1 KRDRPQQSPVRLRQ
15 QPVDRCAKRSD
26 HRGIRVPDGSA
37 GRPELPVVHH
47 SAEALGPPNR
57 RFVRCR
63 AAAVLGVLTGMSLIA
78 GCGGGSGNQP
88 QIDVGPNVGQ
98 TIALADCNDWNQAN
112 TEQRLGTIQQLK
124 DFAGGPVVGNNASS
138 PSGTGAV
145 LDDKQAY
152 NLFNNYCKESF
163 ARGFKL
169 YKLYE
174 RAAA

>member
-1 KRDRPQQSPVRLRQ
+1 MVHDSPQAIGVLIRSLR
-15 QPVDRCAKRSD
+15 
-26 HRGIRVPDGSA
+26 HRASLAILSA
-37 GRPELPVVHH
+37 LV
-47 SAEALGPPNR
+47 L
-57 RFVRCR
+57 
-63 AAAVLGVLTGMSLIA
+63 AVLIE
-78 GCGGGSGNQP
+78 GCGGGSGTQP
-88 QIDVGPNVGQ
+88 QIDVGPNVGE

-124 DFAGGPVVGNNASS
+124 NFAGGPVVGNNATT

-152 NLFNNYCKESF
+152 NLFANYCKEPF

-174 RAAA
+174 RAAGFAGHQQ

>member
-1 KRDRPQQSPVRLRQ
+1 MVHNPAQAITAFATRLR
-15 QPVDRCAKRSD
+15 RRS
-26 HRGIRVPDGSA
+26 
-37 GRPELPVVHH
+37 
-47 SAEALGPPNR
+47 
-57 RFVRCR
+57 
-63 AAAVLGVLTGMSLIA
+63 AAVLVCAVTAAVIA
-78 GCGGGSGNQP
+78 GCGGGSGTEP
-88 QIDVGPNVGQ
+88 QVDVGPNVGQ

-152 NLFNNYCKESF
+152 DLFQNYCKEPF

-174 RAAA
+174 RAAAFEGHHE